1 MAQMILMSGLE
12 EINQMIGDSVT
23 KKINMTKFGNAFV
36 NSVIVFFMIGSVSA
50 VFAVLVHSILFGPP
64 WVGIVLTMFVFLFIT
79 MLAVEYGMERD
90 DD

>member
-1 MAQMILMSGLE
+1 
-12 EINQMIGDSVT
+12 MIGGNVT
-23 KKINMTKFGNAFV
+23 KLNLTKFGNAFV

-50 VFAVLVHSILFGPP
+50 VFAVLIHSTLFGPP

-79 MLAVEYGMERD
+79 MLAVEYATERD

>member
-1 MAQMILMSGLE
+1 M
-12 EINQMIGDSVT
+12 T
-23 KKINMTKFGNAFV
+23 KKLNMTKFGNAFV
-36 NSVIVFFMIGSVSA
+36 NSVIVFLMIGSVSA
-50 VFAVLVHSILFGPP
+50 VFAVLIHSILFGPP

>member
-1 MAQMILMSGLE
+1 MSGLE
-12 EINQMIGDSVT
+12 EINQMIGDNVT
-23 KKINMTKFGNAFV
+23 KLNLTKFGNAFV
-36 NSVIVFFMIGSVSA
+36 NSVIVFFMIGSISA

-64 WVGIVLTMFVFLFIT
+64 WVGIVLTMFIFLFIT

>member
-1 MAQMILMSGLE
+1 
-12 EINQMIGDSVT
+12 MIGGNVT
-23 KKINMTKFGNAFV
+23 KLNLTKFGNAFT

-50 VFAVLVHSILFGPP
+50 VFAVLIHSILFGPP

-79 MLAVEYGMERD
+79 MLALEYGMERD

>member
-1 MAQMILMSGLE
+1 
-12 EINQMIGDSVT
+12 MIGDNVT
-23 KKINMTKFGNAFV
+23 KKLNMTKFGNAFA

-64 WVGIVLTMFVFLFIT
+64 WVGVILTMFVFLFIT

>member
-1 MAQMILMSGLE
+1 MTG
-12 EINQMIGDSVT
+12 GSVT
-23 KKINMTKFGNAFV
+23 KKLNMTKFGNAFA

-64 WVGIVLTMFVFLFIT
+64 WVGVVLTMFVFLFIT

>member
-1 MAQMILMSGLE
+1 MTG
-12 EINQMIGDSVT
+12 GSVT
-23 KKINMTKFGNAFV
+23 KKLNMTKFGNAFA

-64 WVGIVLTMFVFLFIT
+64 WVGVVLTMFVFLFII

>member
-1 MAQMILMSGLE
+1 
-12 EINQMIGDSVT
+12 MIGDSVT
-23 KKINMTKFGNAFV
+23 KKINMTKFGNAFT
-36 NSVIVFFMIGSVSA
+36 NSVIVFLMIGSVSA

-79 MLAVEYGMERD
+79 MLAVEYSMERD

>member
-1 MAQMILMSGLE
+1 M
-12 EINQMIGDSVT
+12 T
-23 KKINMTKFGNAFV
+23 KLNLTKFGNAFV

-50 VFAVLVHSILFGPP
+50 VFAVLIHSILYGPP

-79 MLAVEYGMERD
+79 MLALEYGMERD

>member
-1 MAQMILMSGLE
+1 M
-12 EINQMIGDSVT
+12 T
-23 KKINMTKFGNAFV
+23 KKINMTKFGNAFT
-36 NSVIVFFMIGSVSA
+36 NSVIVFLMIGSVSA

-79 MLAVEYGMERD
+79 MLAVEYSMERD

>member
-1 MAQMILMSGLE
+1 M
-12 EINQMIGDSVT
+12 T
-23 KKINMTKFGNAFV
+23 KKLNMTKFGNAFT

-50 VFAVLVHSILFGPP
+50 VFAVLVHSIFFGPA

>member
-1 MAQMILMSGLE
+1 
-12 EINQMIGDSVT
+12 MIGGSVT
-23 KKINMTKFGNAFV
+23 KKLNMTKFGNAFA

-64 WVGIVLTMFVFLFIT
+64 WVGVILTMFVFLFIT

>member
-1 MAQMILMSGLE
+1 M
-12 EINQMIGDSVT
+12 T
-23 KKINMTKFGNAFV
+23 KKLNMAKFGNAFA

-64 WVGIVLTMFVFLFIT
+64 WVGVILTMFVFLFIT

>member
-1 MAQMILMSGLE
+1 MNGLE
-12 EINQMIGDSVT
+12 ETNLMIGDSVT
-23 KKINMTKFGNAFV
+23 KLNLTKFGNAFV

-64 WVGIVLTMFVFLFIT
+64 WVGIVLTMFIFLFIT
-79 MLAVEYGMERD
+79 MLAVEYGTERD

>member
-1 MAQMILMSGLE
+1 MILMSGLE
-12 EINQMIGDSVT
+12 EINQMIGDNVT
-23 KKINMTKFGNAFV
+23 KLNLTKFGNAFV
-36 NSVIVFFMIGSVSA
+36 NSVIVFFMIGSISA

-64 WVGIVLTMFVFLFIT
+64 WVGIVLTMFIFLFIT